1 MLMFKHQIFVTV
13 PSASDISM
21 VSCAIELYIFTFFI
35 FFSSEW
41 QTFGSFFLC
50 LVAVFV
56 CLLRTFIVYK
66 LTEGTLA
73 SLLDCNFVLCG
84 INQALLTFS
93 SIAYKILYLI
103 VLEWIVS
110 WDLI

>member
-66 LTEGTLA
+66 LTEGTLV
-73 SLLDCNFVLCG
+73 SLLYCNFVQCG